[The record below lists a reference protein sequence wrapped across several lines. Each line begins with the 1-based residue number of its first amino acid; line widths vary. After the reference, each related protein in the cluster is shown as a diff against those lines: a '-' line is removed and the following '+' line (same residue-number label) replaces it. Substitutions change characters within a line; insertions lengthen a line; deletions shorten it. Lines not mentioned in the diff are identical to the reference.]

1 MLPKFSQATYESE
14 PVSCKK
20 CGWSG
25 TGADVILIDFYGITD
40 SQDLYCPECD
50 KKIGTLVKEKRTDPP
65 VDNTGGPGL

>member
-25 TGADVILIDFYGITD
+25 TGADAILIDFYGITD

-50 KKIGTLVKEKRTDPP
+50 KKIGTLVKEKRADPP
-65 VDNTGGPGL
+65 FDNNGGPGL